1 MLRTVSKKV
10 MSILAVLL
18 TSIFCSTVVFAQNRQ
33 VSGVVI
39 DDSGLP
45 VIGAGVVVVGQR
57 TIGTT
62 TDLDGKF
69 VLSVPAGAS
78 LEFSCI
84 GYDNQVVAV
93 GTQSEINVK
102 LASNNVIE
110 ETVVIGYGVQ
120 KKSDLTGS
128 VASVRAE
135 DLNNRSSSDAA
146 AALQG
151 KAAGVTILSSSGA
164 PGSESNIRVRGYS
177 SNSGN
182 IGPLL
187 IVDGLKV
194 DNIQY
199 LDPQMIENI
208 EVLKDAASAAIYGA
222 EAGNGVVLVTT
233 KAGKAKDGQVFYNM
247 QMTLNSLGK
256 KAEVMNAAEYI
267 QWQEEAGSFTYDDLV
282 NIYGYDGKT
291 DTNWADALFGTS
303 WTKRHT
309 VGVQGSNDKGKFYVS
324 LSNFDNDGIV
334 RGDKDY
340 YKRLTAQIN
349 AEYKIKKWL
358 SVGTNTS
365 FEHYN
370 TQSVGE
376 HSEYSGSAVLGAS
389 IMDPLTPVYYEN
401 DDDITLGMKNALAR
415 GVKVYKNEE
424 GKYYAVSKLIEND
437 AANPL
442 IFRDRTDNSRQGINV
457 RGSLYAN
464 LTPIKGLVI
473 TSRFGFRLGQSY
485 TSSYE
490 DPYYANA
497 KAYSDT
503 YSVSSTTSNN
513 YYYQWENFANYD
525 KTFGK
530 HNLSAMVGMSFIE
543 NKRFSNGG
551 TISGTDPLTGYEPNF
566 HYISFAN
573 ASATKT
579 LSGGQPSRSASLAY
593 FGRLAWNYDGRY
605 NLQANFRADAFDSSK
620 LSLQNRWGY
629 FPSFSAGWTVSNEP
643 FFKDNVDRNVVNQI
657 KLRAS
662 WGRNGNISV
671 LSGYPYATTISLNS
685 QKYQYDVTDPTY
697 VTGSKPSGLA
707 NPDLTWET
715 SEQIDLGLDTR
726 FFNNRLT
733 FAMDYYMK
741 KTKDLLVPIKP
752 AAEVGIGSTTIN
764 AGNVDNSGL
773 EIELGW
779 RDQIGDFSYS
789 INANMATLKNK
800 VTYLDPTVGRVKGA
814 YFSNY
819 ELITYFEEGYPV
831 WYMRGYNYEGVN
843 PETGEP
849 IFTDKDQNGVI
860 NSDDMDMVG
869 SGIPDLT
876 YGITINLGYK
886 NFDFTLFGS
895 GAAGNDIYSCVYRT
909 EHPRINSLKYFFDNR
924 WTPENKGASMPS
936 VANIATNVKFW
947 SSTANLFNG
956 SYFKIKQIQLGYT
969 LPQDLLK
976 KVSISS
982 LRVFASLDDFFTF
995 TKYPGFDPEMAST
1008 GAANG
1013 IGFDK
1018 GSFPTSRKFV
1028 FGFNLSF

>member
-84 GYDNQVVAV
+84 GYDNQVVTV

-530 HNLSAMVGMSFIE
+530 HNLSAMVGMSYIE

-789 INANMATLKNK
+789 VNANMATLKNK

-947 SSTANLFNG
+947 SSTANLFDG

>member
-1 MLRTVSKKV
+1 MFRTVSKKIMGV
-10 MSILAVLL
+10 LVILL
-18 TSIFCSTVVFAQNRQ
+18 TSIFCSTVVNAQNQ
-33 VSGVVI
+33 QISGVVI
-39 DDSGLP
+39 DESGLP

-57 TIGTT
+57 TVGTT
-62 TDLDGKF
+62 TDLDGKYA
-69 VLSVPAGAS
+69 LSVPAGAS
-78 LEFSCI
+78 VEFSCI

-93 GTQSEINVK
+93 GNQSVINVT

-128 VASVRAE
+128 VASVRSD

-208 EVLKDAASAAIYGA
+208 EILKDAASAAIYGA

-233 KAGKAKDGQVFYNM
+233 KAGKSKDGQVFYNM

-256 KAEVMNAAEYI
+256 RAEVMNAAEYI
-267 QWQEEAGSFTYDDLV
+267 QWQEEAGNFTYDDLV
-282 NIYGYDGKT
+282 NVYGYDGKT
-291 DTNWADALFGTS
+291 DTNWAEALFGTS

-340 YKRLTAQIN
+340 YRRLTAQIN

-365 FEHYN
+365 FERYS

-389 IMDPLTPVYYEN
+389 IMDPVTPVYYESE
-401 DDDITLGMKNALAR
+401 DDLPVGMKNAIAA
-415 GVKVYKNEE
+415 GKKVYKNED

-442 IFRDRTDNSRQGINV
+442 IFRDRMDNQRQGINV

-464 LTPIKGLVI
+464 LTPVKGLVI

-485 TSSYE
+485 SASYE

-503 YSVSSTTSNN
+503 YSVSSNTSNN

-525 KTFGK
+525 KSFGK
-530 HNLSAMVGMSFIE
+530 HNLAAMVGMSYIE
-543 NKRFSNGG
+543 SRRFSNGG
-551 TISGTDPLTGYEPNF
+551 TITGTDPLTGYEPNF

-573 ASATKT
+573 ASATKS
-579 LSGGQPSRSASLAY
+579 LSGGQPSRTASLAY
-593 FGRLAWNYDGRY
+593 FGRLSWNYDNRY

-629 FPSFSAGWTVSNEP
+629 FPSFSAGWTISNEP
-643 FFKDNVDRNVVNQI
+643 FFKDNVDRNMVNQI

-671 LSGYPYATTISLNS
+671 LSNYPYATTISLNS
-685 QKYQYDVTDPTY
+685 QKYQYSTTDPSY
-697 VTGSKPSGLA
+697 STGSKPSGLA
-707 NPDLTWET
+707 NPGLTWET
-715 SEQIDLGLDTR
+715 SEQIDLGLDAR

-741 KTKDLLVPIKP
+741 KTKDLLVSVKP

-789 INANMATLKNK
+789 VNANMATLSNK
-800 VTYLDPTVGRVKGA
+800 VTYLDPTVGRIKGA

-819 ELITYFEEGYPV
+819 ELINYFEAGYPV
-831 WYMRGYNYEGVN
+831 WYMRGYVYDGVN
-843 PETGEP
+843 SETGEP
-849 IFTDKDQNGVI
+849 IFRDLDDNNVI
-860 NSDDMDMVG
+860 DNNDMTMVG
-869 SGIPDLT
+869 SGIPDVT

-886 NFDFTLFGS
+886 NFDFTLFGT

-909 EHPRINSLKYFFDNR
+909 EHVRINSLKYFFENR
-924 WTPENKGASMPS
+924 WTPENTGASMPS
-936 VANIATNVKFW
+936 ISNIATNVKFW
-947 SSTANLFNG
+947 SSTANVFDG

-969 LPQDLLK
+969 LPQSLLS
-976 KVSISS
+976 KVHISS

>member
-956 SYFKIKQIQLGYT
+956 S
-969 LPQDLLK
+969 
-976 KVSISS
+976 
-982 LRVFASLDDFFTF
+982 
-995 TKYPGFDPEMAST
+995 
-1008 GAANG
+1008 
-1013 IGFDK
+1013 
-1018 GSFPTSRKFV
+1018 
-1028 FGFNLSF
+1028 

>member
-530 HNLSAMVGMSFIE
+530 HNLSAMVGMSYIE

-789 INANMATLKNK
+789 VNANMATLKNK

-947 SSTANLFNG
+947 SSTANLFDG